1 MKRLLLLTAIFLGG
15 CSDAKIELNTKSPE
29 RTPTET
35 ISVYVDSFNSADV
48 TALNEITASPFFWLR
63 GEDKN
68 VYDKYGDSVDFQA
81 LQNNGWSYSKIN
93 SLELIYE
100 DSDTSM
106 VHMNFSRY
114 GADDQVILTASAN
127 YLLMKNYDNN
137 WKIKGGFAPT
147 KISIGKD

>member
-35 ISVYVDSFNSADV
+35 VSLYVDNFNSANV
-48 TALNEITASPFFWLR
+48 KALNETTASPFFWLL
-63 GEDKN
+63 GEEKN
-68 VYDKYGDSVDFQA
+68 VYDKYGDSIDFQA

-100 DSDTSM
+100 DSETSM
-106 VHMNFSRY
+106 VNMNFSRY

-127 YLLMKNYDNN
+127 YLLMNYDDN